1 MSSSEYRRRLDLKTK
16 DREKSISPL
25 DKDQLK
31 QRCLERVRK
40 ERSRHI
46 ARLRQRRDITA
57 GERVGFEI
65 ISPDLS
71 PKLTG
76 IEGDESSPPE
86 QFLSSP
92 QEILRQGLN
101 EMAAGKRRQ
110 PGGRRSGQNLDRSGQ
125 GGVSCIRDAV
135 IGGGPSRGGLDLDA
149 RGEPSALRAI
159 EEEVAYMTT
168 FSPGARAVRPTA
180 PGQDSN
186 LCRGEERCNRGE
198 RTVDMDSEDPWFE
211 DDELPDERLLS
222 REEYLEMMQY
232 IENACKEEDLRAE
245 AEVRF
250 QEGSKP
256 TQCLDVDSSSDPTHD
271 YIYTMEILLAIRAIL
286 NHDLNLVP
294 VRIL

>member
-1 MSSSEYRRRLDLKTK
+1 MSSSESRRRFDLKTK
-16 DREKSISPL
+16 DREKSLSPL

-31 QRCLERVRK
+31 QRCLERVRR

-57 GERVGFEI
+57 EERVGFEI

-71 PKLTG
+71 PKRTG
-76 IEGDESSPPE
+76 SQADESLPPE
-86 QFLSSP
+86 RFLSSP

-110 PGGRRSGQNLDRSGQ
+110 PGGGRSDQKMDLSGQ

-135 IGGGPSRGGLDLDA
+135 VGGEPSGNGLDLDA
-149 RGEPSALRAI
+149 RCEPSTLRAI
-159 EEEVAYMTT
+159 EEEAAYMTT

-180 PGQDSN
+180 PGRDSH
-186 LCRGEERCNRGE
+186 LCRGEERCNGGE
-198 RTVDMDSEDPWFE
+198 RVVDMDSEDLWFE

-245 AEVRF
+245 AEVWYLESSR
-250 QEGSKP
+250 P
-256 TQCLDVDSSSDPTHD
+256 TQLYP
-271 YIYTMEILLAIRAIL
+271 EILKYNL
-286 NHDLNLVP
+286 NP
-294 VRIL
+294 SGTRF

>member
-16 DREKSISPL
+16 DRENSISPL

-71 PKLTG
+71 PKHIG

-86 QFLSSP
+86 RFLSSP

-110 PGGRRSGQNLDRSGQ
+110 PGGGRSVQSLDLSVQ
-125 GGVSCIRDAV
+125 GGVSCIRDTV
-135 IGGGPSRGGLDLDA
+135 VGGGPSEGGLDLDA
-149 RGEPSALRAI
+149 RGEPSTLRAI

-180 PGQDSN
+180 PGRDN
-186 LCRGEERCNRGE
+186 HLCRGEERCSRGE
-198 RTVDMDSEDPWFE
+198 RAVDMDSEDLWFE

-245 AEVRF
+245 AEVPY
-250 QEGSKP
+250 QKGIK
-256 TQCLDVDSSSDPTHD
+256 
-271 YIYTMEILLAIRAIL
+271 
-286 NHDLNLVP
+286 
-294 VRIL
+294 